1 LDFILAGASMNSNM
15 NRRDFLKFSSIAL
28 LGVALPRL
36 DHAESAGGP
45 PPASLGRIAGGWRQ
59 PVRDEAKLNGKIIA
73 YKQYDE
79 IIPLLSTVVG
89 EAPWPSNPIWYRT
102 GEGFIHSAFVQP
114 VENQPSGGPVPITP
128 PGIWVQVSVPIAETR
143 LKPNAPRVSR
153 KIYYGSVYRAVDTVQ
168 DEAGFWWYR
177 LQDGIAYSPGP
188 YVPVA
193 AFRYLSPEA
202 LAPLSAER
210 TDKKIVV
217 DVARQEL
224 TCFEGDTPVVSAR
237 TATGFGSNRTP
248 RGEYEVLRKSHTS
261 YMIGGVGTDHYDLPG
276 VSFPTYFTRSAIA
289 VHGTYWHN
297 DYGRPRSHGCVN
309 VLNDAAQFVF
319 RWSTPAV
326 PYDQHQII
334 VKRGEGTKVV
344 VV

>member
-1 LDFILAGASMNSNM
+1 MSDMK
-15 NRRDFLKFSSIAL
+15 RRDFLKLSSVAMIGL
-28 LGVALPRL
+28 ALPRRHVL
-36 DHAESAGGP
+36 DQVSP
-45 PPASLGRIAGGWRQ
+45 PPTSLGRVTTWRQ
-59 PVRDEAKLNGKIIA
+59 AVRAEPKVKSTLVVN
-73 YKQYDE
+73 KQYDD
-79 IIPLLSTVVG
+79 IIPLSGLVLG
-89 EAPWPSNPIWYRT
+89 EAPWPSNPIWFQT
-102 GEGFIHSAFVQP
+102 EGGYIHSAFVQP
-114 VENQPSGGPVPITP
+114 VENQPSGGPAPIAP

-153 KIYYGSVYRAVDTVQ
+153 KIYYGTVYRAVAVVQ
-168 DEAGFWWYR
+168 DEAGQWWYR

-188 YVPVA
+188 YVLA
-193 AFRYLSPEA
+193 SSLRYLSPAA
-202 LAPLSAER
+202 LTPISSER
-210 TDKKIVV
+210 TDKQIVI
-217 DVARQEL
+217 DVVKQEM
-224 TCFEGDTPVVSAR
+224 TCFEGETPIFSAR

-261 YMIGGVGTDHYDLPG
+261 YMIGGVGSDYYNLPG

-319 RWSTPAV
+319 RWTTPAV
-326 PYDQHQII
+326 PYDQHQIL